1 MKYQR
6 HDAWDGTAAFLVR
19 GAVGTLW
26 KQENFVNAQREDFEN
41 GQSEENSWICPAI
54 GLMICRQ
61 ESTQF
66 TVYRQKVS
74 RQRTFIS
81 VVMSANPFTFLK
93 VSTFVKLL
101 SMLLFMELS
110 DILQYQ
116 TFRPVFR
123 PLNPKLEIPPDLLRH
138 DVYGKNYFICVVDAR
153 QL

>member
-1 MKYQR
+1 
-6 HDAWDGTAAFLVR
+6 
-19 GAVGTLW
+19 
-26 KQENFVNAQREDFEN
+26 
-41 GQSEENSWICPAI
+41 
-54 GLMICRQ
+54 MICRQ